1 MTVFAIIPTPTNQAT
16 PGLAAAI
23 IQHFE
28 DTHVVIDGGH
38 GWLVAG
44 SRTAQGVSDLLGISD
59 GTNGSALVL
68 EVASYF
74 GRANPNIW
82 SWIKQHWETGRTP

>member
-1 MTVFAIIPTPTNQAT
+1 MAIFAVLPTPTQAT
-16 PGLAAAI
+16 PELVAAVT
-23 IQHFE
+23 QHFKE
-28 DTHVVIDGGH
+28 THVLIDGGH

-44 SRTAQGVSDLLGISD
+44 SRTAKDVSDLLGISD
-59 GTNGSALVL
+59 GTNGAALIL

-82 SWIKQHWETGRTP
+82 SWIKLHWETGRSSQ